1 VSRVLLARRE
11 SKRKRK
17 RKGKKK
23 KCVRVSD
30 GCVSC
35 GKRIVCEVHIFV
47 CVTGVCELKETYTCI
62 YNIYNLLMKD
72 VCVGL
77 IYIYIYIYI

>member
-1 VSRVLLARRE
+1 MVIYKDVCAE
-11 SKRKRK
+11 W
-17 RKGKKK
+17 GT
-23 KCVRVSD
+23 CVCYAD

-35 GKRIVCEVHIFV
+35 GKCVGCEIHIFV

-72 VCVGL
+72 VCVCGPF
-77 IYIYIYIYI
+77 IYIYIYIYII